1 MGILSN
7 RISEV
12 KPSATLQISA
22 KAKAMKKQGIDVI
35 SFGAGEPDFDT
46 PEYIK
51 DAAIESIKRGDTKYT
66 PASGIIELKTAIV
79 EKLKNEYNLEY
90 TEENVIISCGA
101 KHSIYNV
108 IQVLVNPADE
118 VIIFSPYWV
127 SYPAQIKLASAIP
140 VVVNTEHN
148 NFKIDIEKLKEKISS
163 KTKLIIINSPQNP
176 SGCIYDKETLEKLA
190 EIVLSYENLFIISDE
205 IYEKIIF
212 DNRKHISI
220 AQLGDEIKKRTILI
234 NGMSKTYAM
243 TGWRIGY
250 LAAEKEIASAV
261 SRLQSQ
267 STSNPTTFCQTASVV
282 ALKESSEEV
291 DRMLKAFAER
301 REIIYNKLSSI
312 EGIEVK
318 KPEGAFYIFPK
329 ISYYYGRKFD
339 DITIDSSIKFAEVLL
354 DKAKVA
360 VVPGSAFGCDEFI
373 RLSFATSVENIKKGI
388 NRIKEFLK
396 TLK

>member
-1 MGILSN
+1 MGILSA

-35 SFGAGEPDFDT
+35 IFSAGEPDFDT

-51 DAAIESIKRGDTKYT
+51 NAAIESIKRGDTKYT
-66 PASGIIELKTAIV
+66 PASGIVELKTAIV
-79 EKLKNEYNLEY
+79 EKLKKEYNLEY
-90 TEENVIISCGA
+90 SEENIIISCGA

-108 IQVLVNPADE
+108 IQVLVNPGDE

-127 SYPAQIKLASAIP
+127 SYLAQIKLASGIP
-140 VVVNTEHN
+140 VVVNTEN
-148 NFKIDIEKLKEKISS
+148 NDFKIDIEKLKEKISP

-190 EIVLSYENLFIISDE
+190 EIVLNYENLFIISDE

-212 DNRKHISI
+212 DNRRHISI

-250 LAAEKEIASAV
+250 LAAEKEIAAAV
-261 SRLQSQ
+261 SKLQSQ

-282 ALKESSEEV
+282 ALKETSEEV
-291 DRMLKAFAER
+291 DKMLKAFAER
-301 REIIYNKLSSI
+301 REIIYNELSSI

-329 ISYYYGRKFD
+329 ISFYYGKKSD
-339 DITIDSSIKFAEVLL
+339 DITIDSSMKFAEVLL

-360 VVPGSAFGCDEFI
+360 VVPGGAFGCDEFI
-373 RLSFATSVENIKKGI
+373 RLSFATSIENIKEGI